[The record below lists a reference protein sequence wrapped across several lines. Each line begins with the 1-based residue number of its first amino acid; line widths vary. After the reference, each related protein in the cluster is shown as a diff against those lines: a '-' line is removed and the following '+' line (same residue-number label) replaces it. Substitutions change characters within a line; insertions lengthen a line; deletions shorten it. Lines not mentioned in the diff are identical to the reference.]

1 MAPVKNLPANAG
13 DTGDAKTQV
22 YFLSKE
28 DPLEK
33 ETATHSS
40 ILALEVNRG
49 AWWVIVRGV
58 PKSRTQMSMHALD
71 HWILSH
77 THNSVSVIMSPSL
90 SLTLTDLHSSCK
102 HPLIT
107 LGYLAGSPPLNVPI
121 TCIKVPWIL
130 EGNSHRFQG

>member
-22 YFLSKE
+22 YFLRKE

-40 ILALEVNRG
+40 ILALEVDRG
-49 AWWVIVRGV
+49 ARWVIVHGV
-58 PKSRTQMSMHALD
+58 PKSQTQMSMHALD

-102 HPLIT
+102 HPCDYTGIPSRLSSSQ
-107 LGYLAGSPPLNVPI
+107 SPNHMYKSPLDP
-121 TCIKVPWIL
+121 
-130 EGNSHRFQG
+130 RR